1 MMLNVES
8 IVDANAMCSWA
19 FVFGVSIVHC
29 RAFGERNRQ
38 GLEASLQAVE
48 GLAAKWDRKVVGGAV
63 IDCS

>member
-1 MMLNVES
+1 MLNQLLKLMQC
-8 IVDANAMCSWA
+8 ALGHLCL
-19 FVFGVSIVHC
+19 VSIVHC